1 MNSARSYVRYL
12 LVGVIVVFALG
23 LAIGYSQGDDPTF
36 LNSVSK
42 VLLTVGFLGVI
53 VIGAVLLI
61 TRCEPQA
68 ADRELVRAPHQDGG
82 GIRRRRHGRHARRV
96 GQ

>member
-12 LVGVIVVFALG
+12 VIAIVVFALG

-42 VLLTVGFLGVI
+42 VLLTVGFLAV
-53 VIGAVLLI
+53 VVTGALQLV
-61 TRCEPQA
+61 TR
-68 ADRELVRAPHQDGG
+68 VRA
-82 GIRRRRHGRHARRV
+82 ARSRP
-96 GQ
+96 

>member
-1 MNSARSYVRYL
+1 MNSSRSYVRYL
-12 LVGVIVVFALG
+12 VGAIVVFAFG
-23 LAIGYSQGDDPTF
+23 LAIGYSQGDAPTF

-61 TRCEPQA
+61 TR
-68 ADRELVRAPHQDGG
+68 VRAAGSRP
-82 GIRRRRHGRHARRV
+82 
-96 GQ
+96 

>member
-12 LVGVIVVFALG
+12 VIAIVVFAHG

-42 VLLTVGFLGVI
+42 ILLTVGFFAAI
-53 VIGAVLLI
+53 ITGALQLI
-61 TRCEPQA
+61 TR
-68 ADRELVRAPHQDGG
+68 VRA
-82 GIRRRRHGRHARRV
+82 ARSRS
-96 GQ
+96 

>member
-12 LVGVIVVFALG
+12 VIAIVVFALG

-42 VLLTVGFLGVI
+42 VLLTVGFLAV
-53 VIGAVLLI
+53 VVTGALQLV
-61 TRCEPQA
+61 TR
-68 ADRELVRAPHQDGG
+68 VRA
-82 GIRRRRHGRHARRV
+82 ARSRS
-96 GQ
+96 